1 MSFKFGIIIFLHG
14 VSSAIIS
21 LCFLPSK
28 CSIDLKKNVL
38 VIGTTG
44 SQTTFL
50 PEAELPECARLA
62 YGAGREEV
70 LRPEEIADREL
81 AEALQKS
88 VQDAGICSAGL
99 LNT

>member
-1 MSFKFGIIIFLHG
+1 MSFKFRIIISLHG
-14 VSSAIIS
+14 VS
-21 LCFLPSK
+21 SK

-62 YGAGREEV
+62 YGTGREEV

-88 VQDAGICSAGL
+88 VQDAGTCGAGL
-99 LNT
+99 WDT